1 MLDIRIGENLDTLIY
16 KLNFGINPLV
26 LPSDL

>member
-16 KLNFGINPLV
+16 KLSFGINPKV
-26 LPSDL
+26 LPIDL